1 MCCSH
6 TVVVIGFESVFYE
19 VDEDDGFV
27 IVNVRVL
34 SGILYIPV
42 TGRLT
47 THDGSAIGKDYY
59 TIHIIM

>member
-27 IVNVRVL
+27 TVNVRVL
-34 SGILYIPV
+34 SGIIYSPV

-47 THDGSAIGKDYY
+47 THDGSATGNNYY